1 VREIAP
7 YFQERLARLARFPI
21 IGDARGHGLIGCIEA
36 RLSKD
41 GSRLEDERKIGAML
55 DEVCND
61 MGLIVRPLIN
71 MCVFSPPLIIT
82 KSQIDDL
89 FDILESAIEK
99 VGESFI

>member
-1 VREIAP
+1 
-7 YFQERLARLARFPI
+7 
-21 IGDARGHGLIGCIEA
+21 
-36 RLSKD
+36 
-41 GSRLEDERKIGAML
+41 
-55 DEVCND
+55 

>member
-1 VREIAP
+1 MLVRDP
-7 YFQERLARLARFPI
+7 
-21 IGDARGHGLIGCIEA
+21 GSCIEA

-41 GSRLEDERKIGAML
+41 GSRLEDERKIGEML

-82 KSQIDDL
+82 KPQIDDL
-89 FDILESAIEK
+89 FDILERAIEK
-99 VGESFI
+99 VSESFA